1 MLLPLFAITF
11 RPEAMLCA
19 AAPSVADAPDGSSNL
34 CRPIA
39 LTNREKG
46 SWGGGNSRWGPS
58 AWATC
63 TARSQLVRISI
74 SAPITL
80 SVSLGGPTGF
90 APSAGSTPLLSKIYR
105 TNNLACDS

>member
-1 MLLPLFAITF
+1 MLLPLFAMTF

-19 AAPSVADAPDGSSNL
+19 ASPSVADAPDGGSNR

-39 LTNREKG
+39 RTSLENG
-46 SWGGGNSRWGPS
+46 SWAGGSSRWGPR

-80 SVSLGGPTGF
+80 SPSLLDANPAF
-90 APSAGSTPLLSKIYR
+90 SASTGSTPLLSR
-105 TNNLACDS
+105 T